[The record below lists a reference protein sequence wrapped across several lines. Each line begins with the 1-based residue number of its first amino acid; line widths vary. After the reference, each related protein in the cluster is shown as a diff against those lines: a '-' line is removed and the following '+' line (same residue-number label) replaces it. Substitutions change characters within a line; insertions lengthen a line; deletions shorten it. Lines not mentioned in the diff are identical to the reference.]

1 MTRPACSLVALLLL
15 STAGNACAA
24 DEDPR
29 LEASRSIVDEFAG
42 ALRSA
47 LESAVADGGPANAVG
62 VCSEVA
68 PSIASELSRRN
79 GASVSRTSLRL
90 RNPAN
95 LPGEWQQ
102 EVLRRFDATAP
113 GDAGPAEYFER
124 REDGRF
130 RYMRAIPTGGLCL
143 ACHGDSIPA
152 DIEAVLATDYP
163 HDRARGYAAGD
174 VRGAFVVEWPAPAEP
189 AD

>member
-1 MTRPACSLVALLLL
+1 MTSMFRFLIGLALLAI
-15 STAGNACAA
+15 AGAACAD

-29 LEASRSIVDEFAG
+29 LAQSRSIVTEFSDTLRA
-42 ALRSA
+42 ALQ
-47 LESAVADGGPANAVG
+47 SAVADGGPVHAVG

-68 PSIASELSRRN
+68 PGIASDLSRRY
-79 GASVSRTSLRL
+79 GAAVSRTSLRL
-90 RNPAN
+90 RNSAN
-95 LPGEWQQ
+95 LPSEWQ
-102 EVLRRFDATAP
+102 EGVLRDFDE
-113 GDAGPAEYFER
+113 DAAAAEYFER
-124 REDGRF
+124 REDGRY

-152 DIEAVLATDYP
+152 EIESVLERGYP

-174 VRGAFVVEWPAPAEP
+174 IRGACVVEWPAPAAR

>member
-1 MTRPACSLVALLLL
+1 MTHSARSLLALVLLPMFG
-15 STAGNACAA
+15 TACAGE
-24 DEDPR
+24 EDPR
-29 LEASRSIVDEFAG
+29 LAQSRSIVDEFASTLRA
-42 ALRSA
+42 ALQ
-47 LESAVADGGPANAVG
+47 SAVADGGPASAIG

-68 PSIASELSRRN
+68 PGIASELSRLH
-79 GASVSRTSLRL
+79 GAAVSRTSLRL

-95 LPGEWQQ
+95 LPSEWQQ
-102 EVLRRFDATAP
+102 GVLLEFDAAVA
-113 GDAGPAEYFER
+113 DAGPAEFYER

-130 RYMRAIPTGGLCL
+130 RYMQAIPTGGLCL

-152 DIEAVLATDYP
+152 EIEGLLETDYP

-174 VRGAFVVEWPAPAEP
+174 IRGAFVVEWPAADAP